1 MVWRFFRPSTSS
13 DRWRSGRR
21 PRQLSRRSPAS
32 HSSFYSSACAS
43 ICSSTANSRA
53 RSPSSTHSATT
64 AAAASEYCGSP
75 FASYYRCPTRRSA
88 GALSCT
94 LATRRLTT
102 KFARTLSA
110 ALASPCLRASNLR
123 AADAAGNLSQS
134 GIRWRRSSLQAAG
147 SLLLAAEA
155 VCRHP
160 PHILVDTTGLHFCL
174 PLLRLL
180 GVPSLACYVHYPII
194 SSDMVGAVATRK
206 AAHNNRGLVANL
218 AILSYLK
225 LLYYHLLVLC
235 YRFAGRTSDVTM
247 ANGTWTCNHLIA
259 LWKVQPSIVFLPCDT
274 IQLQSLPIDPP
285 PPSVEECGTVLQAA
299 SAALPPSSSSSA
311 AAGGSSGPRGRLI
324 LSVAQFRPEKD
335 QQLQL
340 RAFASLL
347 TKWRAIGSPSPQPI
361 LVMAGA
367 VRHSDDQA
375 RLEELM
381 VLSEELGLISS
392 LATEV
397 SDLLRDVVEVI
408 FAPNLK
414 YGELIELL
422 GHSAVGLHTMWNE
435 HFGIG
440 VVEMLA
446 AGVATIAH
454 NSGGPA
460 LDIITYGQTGLLAS
474 SETSMRRV
482 WPR

>member
-1 MVWRFFRPSTSS
+1 MSLL
-13 DRWRSGRR
+13 
-21 PRQLSRRSPAS
+21 Q
-32 HSSFYSSACAS
+32 
-43 ICSSTANSRA
+43 
-53 RSPSSTHSATT
+53 T
-64 AAAASEYCGSP
+64 AATAI
-75 FASYYRCPTRRSA
+75 
-88 GALSCT
+88 
-94 LATRRLTT
+94 
-102 KFARTLSA
+102 A
-110 ALASPCLRASNLR
+110 ALACLPLLLLFLR
-123 AADAAGNLSQS
+123 VRLHLFFNRQQPRTLAFLHPFCNDGGGGERVLWVAVRELLSLPNAAKRWRVIVYTGDAASDDEIRAHALSRFGVAVPPSVQFVRLRTRPA
-134 GIRWRRSSLQAAG
+134 IEPKRYPVATLLFQAAG

-259 LWKVQPSIVFLPCDT
+259 LWKVQPSIVFPPCDT

-299 SAALPPSSSSSA
+299 SAALLPSSSSA

-335 QQLQL
+335 QPLQL

-381 VLSEELGLISS
+381 VL
-392 LATEV
+392 
-397 SDLLRDVVEVI
+397 
-408 FAPNLK
+408 
-414 YGELIELL
+414 
-422 GHSAVGLHTMWNE
+422 
-435 HFGIG
+435 
-440 VVEMLA
+440 
-446 AGVATIAH
+446 
-454 NSGGPA
+454 
-460 LDIITYGQTGLLAS
+460 
-474 SETSMRRV
+474 RRN
-482 WPR
+482 WA